1 MKRVTRIYVV
11 DRATVHAAAGLG
23 IPVDPHDPL
32 ARAKIRL
39 AVKRIM
45 ACVEK
50 NRPGTTDGLP
60 RLPDDGDP

>member
-11 DRATVHAAAGLG
+11 DRKTVEAASALG

-50 NRPGTTDGLP
+50 NRPGTTADLP
-60 RLPDDGDP
+60 RLSDES